1 MTQNQIIKSL
11 YHGFAFL
18 FLFYLAAFTKLTR
31 FQKLALV
38 FIGIFHVYDTYWFF
52 THTTD
57 API

>member
-18 FLFYLAAFTKLTR
+18 FLFYLAVVTKLTR